1 MIDELTSRVN
11 NDDHEIALI
20 LFFGARRRCEP
31 KHNTVIPSVISF
43 LNWNF
48 IVQGT
53 VSDLKTS
60 LFGSPSEHQSAVP
73 AIKGE
78 QRRAR
83 TSPWEFREASTTQ
96 LSTTIHIHD
105 LIDLWMSLF
114 GEGLTR
120 KFCESLGS
128 LLILYSN
135 RKSSRVFT
143 NLRITWLRKESAL
156 ELLFG
161 NVIKS

>member
-1 MIDELTSRVN
+1 MGSCVL
-11 NDDHEIALI
+11 HEIVFAIFTFISRLKVHNYYVSLI
-20 LFFGARRRCEP
+20 VQIWSMRDIFACRQWQWISINSVLRIRDWKR
-31 KHNTVIPSVISF
+31 NTAIPFVIPD

-83 TSPWEFREASTTQ
+83 TSLWEFREASTTQ
-96 LSTTIHIHD
+96 LSATIHIQD
-105 LIDLWMSLF
+105 LIDLQRSLF
-114 GEGLTR
+114 EGGSTR
-120 KFCESLGS
+120 KFYAK
-128 LLILYSN
+128 I
-135 RKSSRVFT
+135 
-143 NLRITWLRKESAL
+143 
-156 ELLFG
+156 
-161 NVIKS
+161 